1 MESRP
6 ETGVRPTV
14 GQPFDS
20 VARYVP
26 PAQASGAAASR
37 PKPAVIFPETDSDD
51 VVADH
56 PPKKRVASSLL
67 RPATYLASALIGA
80 VLVVGLSRVAGGS
93 GAPPN
98 TTSPRSGSG
107 ADVTSQASAAATLDR
122 RADSLALALSTFTIR
137 ASMYDSRR
145 LPCSGLARGLTQ
157 VEDGWLAY
165 NMARKDVLAVPDPGR
180 DARDKRLYADVRAVE
195 VRFERS
201 SCARP

>member
-1 MESRP
+1 M
-6 ETGVRPTV
+6 
-14 GQPFDS
+14 
-20 VARYVP
+20 P
-26 PAQASGAAASR
+26 PAPASGVGASR
-37 PKPAVIFPETDSDD
+37 PKPAVIFPETDPETDPD
-51 VVADH
+51 GVVADH
-56 PPKKRVASSLL
+56 PPRERLGSSLL
-67 RPATYLASALIGA
+67 RPAAYVASALSGA
-80 VLVVGLSRVAGGS
+80 VLVVALSRVLGGS
-93 GAPPN
+93 NVPPN
-98 TTSPRSGSG
+98 TGGPRSGSG
-107 ADVTSQASAAATLDR
+107 ADLTVPASAAAALDR

-165 NMARKDVLAVPDPGR
+165 NLARKDVMAVPDPGR